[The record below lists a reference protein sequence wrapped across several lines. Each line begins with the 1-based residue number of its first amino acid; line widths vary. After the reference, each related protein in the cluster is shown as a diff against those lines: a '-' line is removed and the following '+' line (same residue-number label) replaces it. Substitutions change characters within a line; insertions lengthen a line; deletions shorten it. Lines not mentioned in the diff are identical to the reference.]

1 MQFLRELVMDIN
13 STPCIQWLLPTK
25 EARALPFYSLDVN
38 HGECQGATSV
48 TIIDACAVEACLLH

>member
-1 MQFLRELVMDIN
+1 MNTDFEKPI
-13 STPCIQWLLPTK
+13 K